1 MEEHVVWI
9 TRLVNQFLGP
19 LAASLL
25 AKLHITPTDPALPI
39 PQHVVM
45 GMLVVLI
52 GTVLALILKARLS
65 VQKPGA
71 FQQAAEMLLTN
82 PMGFGIKD
90 LLEENVHHGAAKLIP
105 FVGSISIFVLLSN
118 LTGAFPNS
126 FLVAPTGQVTVPL
139 ACAILTFLYF
149 NYQGFAHHGMGKY
162 IMTFAGSP
170 RGIGEWALA
179 FLLCPVEVIST
190 CARLLSLTVRLWA
203 NMFASDL
210 IYSIFLGLLVGA
222 TTFGWSKSPIL
233 GVVLGV
239 FPAIIPVAF
248 IALHIFVAVVQ
259 AYVFTVLP
267 SVYLGMATADE
278 H

>member
-1 MEEHVVWI
+1 MEEHVLGI
-9 TRLVNQFLGP
+9 TRFANHLLGP
-19 LAASLL
+19 LAAALL
-25 AKLHITPTDPALPI
+25 SKLHITPTDPELPI

-45 GMLVVLI
+45 GILVVLI
-52 GTVLALILKARLS
+52 GTVLALILKSRLS
-65 VQKPGA
+65 VEKPGA

-118 LTGAFPNS
+118 LMGAFPSS
-126 FLVAPTGQVTVPL
+126 FLVAPTGEVTVPL
-139 ACAILTFLYF
+139 ACALLTFIYF
-149 NYQGFAHHGMGKY
+149 NWQGLKHHGPIKY
-162 IMTFAGSP
+162 LGTFAGTPKDFGSY
-170 RGIGEWALA
+170 ALA
-179 FLLCPVEVIST
+179 ILLFPVELIST

-210 IYSIFLGLLVGA
+210 IYSIFLGLLVGG